1 MDAER
6 TRLLR
11 ELLAGTEWTRR
22 TTEFARSLRGAKH
35 NAGGLLL
42 VGTPTAEPWH
52 LAAHLD
58 DEARLAGLAELS
70 PVLVRHAVPLGAP
83 PHLAIDLSRLEA
95 VRRGETV
102 LLAAEDAPG
111 EGVLERVADARRA
124 GATVLAMDAGD
135 GELAGLAHDRLS
147 VGPGGLVADGL
158 IVPVGEGFE
167 IASHL
172 VSTAAGAPLPGRGV
186 RARLSRALEAVSG
199 PAPKI
204 HDGPTDEGTGL

>member
-6 TRLLR
+6 TRLLQ

-35 NAGGLLL
+35 AAGGFLL

-70 PVLVRHAVPLGAP
+70 PVLIRHTVPAGAP
-83 PHLAIDLSRLEA
+83 PHLAIDLARLAA

-102 LLAAEDAPG
+102 LVAAEDTPG
-111 EGVLERVADARRA
+111 ENTLERVADARRA
-124 GATVLAMDAGD
+124 GATVLALDAGD
-135 GELAGLAHDRLS
+135 EDLGGLAHDRLQI
-147 VGPGGLVADGL
+147 GPGGLVADGL
-158 IVPVGEGFE
+158 IVPVGDGFE

-172 VSTAAGAPLPGRGV
+172 VSTAAGAPLPGRGM
-186 RARLSRALEAVSG
+186 RARLARALEAVSG
-199 PAPKI
+199 PPPKI
-204 HDGPTDEGTGL
+204 HGGPGRDASAL

>member
-22 TTEFARSLRGAKH
+22 TSEFARSLRGAKH
-35 NAGGLLL
+35 TAGGLLL

-58 DEARLAGLAELS
+58 EEAQLAGCPELS
-70 PVLVRHAVPLGAP
+70 PVLVRHAVPIGAP
-83 PHLAIDLSRLEA
+83 PHLAVDLTRLSA

-102 LLAAEDAPG
+102 FVAAEDAPG

-124 GATVLAMDAGD
+124 GATVLAMDTGD
-135 GELAGLAHDRLS
+135 PDLDGLAHDRLS
-147 VGPGGLVADGL
+147 VGADGLVADGL
-158 IVPVGEGFE
+158 IVPVGDGFE

-172 VSTAAGAPLPGRGV
+172 VSTAAVAPMPARGM
-186 RARLSRALEAVSG
+186 RARLARALEAVSG
-199 PAPKI
+199 PAPRNQ
-204 HDGPTDEGTGL
+204 DL

>member
-1 MDAER
+1 MDGER

-22 TTEFARSLRGAKH
+22 TTDFARSLRGAKH
-35 NAGGLLL
+35 AAGGLLL

-83 PHLAIDLSRLEA
+83 PHLAVDLARLGA

-102 LLAAEDAPG
+102 LVAAEDAPG

-135 GELAGLAHDRLS
+135 AELAALAHDRLS

-158 IVPVGEGFE
+158 IVPLGEGFE

-172 VSTAAGAPLPGRGV
+172 VSTAAGAPLLKGLPSRGLRGRL
-186 RARLSRALEAVSG
+186 ARALEAVSG
-199 PAPKI
+199 PAPR
-204 HDGPTDEGTGL
+204 HE